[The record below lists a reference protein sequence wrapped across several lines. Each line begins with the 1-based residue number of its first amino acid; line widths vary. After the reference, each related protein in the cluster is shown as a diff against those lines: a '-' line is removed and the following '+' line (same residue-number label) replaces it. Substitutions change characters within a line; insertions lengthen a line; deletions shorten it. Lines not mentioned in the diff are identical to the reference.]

1 MIEGFLWGVGLVL
14 VIEGLVYALAPFIVE
29 NLLETLKQMPLRSR
43 RQFGVLQALL
53 GAVILLT
60 VTRYFN

>member
-1 MIEGFLWGVGLVL
+1 MIEALLWGFGLVL

-29 NLLETLKQMPLRSR
+29 HLMNTLKDMPLGAR
-43 RQFGVLQALL
+43 RRFGVLTALL

-60 VTRYFN
+60 VKTYF